1 MVEAAVEPALAQRT
15 CSWVAMTMLV
25 ELAQVAVQVVVPEH
39 REVLVLVEAGSFGL
53 VLGYA
58 STPASLPILSGNTF
72 ELVTA
77 ATAATA
83 VMAVSVAKV
92 VLGAQVGVTLRHPV
106 GAHRKVAMVEM
117 VEMPAMAV
125 VVAAVPAAR
134 ATRCS

>member
-1 MVEAAVEPALAQRT
+1 MEPALAQRT
-15 CSWVAMTMLV
+15 CLAVAMTMLV

-39 REVLVLVEAGSFGL
+39 REVLVLVEA
-53 VLGYA
+53 VLLALCCITQVRQLRY
-58 STPASLPILSGNTF
+58 LSCPGIPLNP
-72 ELVTA
+72 VTA

-92 VLGAQVGVTLRHPV
+92 VLGAQVGVTLRHPAGV
-106 GAHRKVAMVEM
+106 HRKVAMVEM

-125 VVAAVPAAR
+125 VAAAVPAAR